1 MLPGVAQFAHRTI
14 RLRPE
19 APAARIAHAVRAIRS
34 AFRSVPAATGN
45 LTRKPGPPIEI
56 AIRFDSSVWPQGY
69 RLQIT
74 TDRVELSASSPA
86 GFRYAAATLQQLL
99 EAGAGAIRCMQ
110 IDDWPDFAHRGVM
123 LDISRDK
130 VPTMKTLRDIV
141 DRLARWKINELQLYT
156 EHTFAYRGHEA
167 VWRNA
172 SPMTPAQVRSFDK
185 YCSDRGIELVPNQN
199 SFGHMERWLK
209 HPAYRDLAE
218 TQEGWK
224 SPWGDIRTQATTL
237 NPLDR
242 RSIKLVSDLYDQL
255 LPCFTSRRLNVG
267 CDETFELGQGR
278 SKAACEKFGVGRVYF
293 DFLMKI
299 HKLARKH
306 GRQMQFW
313 ADIVQQHPELV
324 AELPD
329 DVIPLVWGYE
339 ADSPFDDTCSKLAK
353 RGLDF
358 YVCPGTSSWCSF
370 SGRSTN
376 CIANLRAAA
385 TVGLAHGASGFLV
398 TDWGDY
404 GHRQYLPVSWLGLVH
419 GAALGWCVASNR
431 DLNPALETSRH
442 AFDDPTGLMGELWH
456 EAGRVH
462 EPLGINLP
470 NKTALFRVMHSR
482 FDDPSA
488 IDGLTPRRLD
498 DVNRVIQSLR
508 QRARSIRANEQEMAE
523 FRATLDVLEHA
534 VHRTIAMLKRSL
546 PGRNAVT
553 KLQTQIKAIISTH
566 RSLWL
571 ARNRRG
577 GLKDSIA
584 HYARNLAEYEGL
596 AGNLKLKKKIASG
609 R

>member
-1 MLPGVAQFAHRTI
+1 M
-14 RLRPE
+14 
-19 APAARIAHAVRAIRS
+19 
-34 AFRSVPAATGN
+34 
-45 LTRKPGPPIEI
+45 PPIEI
-56 AIRFDSSVWPQGY
+56 AMRADSSVWPQGY

-74 TDRVELSASSPA
+74 TNRIEIAASSPA
-86 GFRYAAATLQQLL
+86 GFRYAAATLRQLL

-141 DRLARWKINELQLYT
+141 DRLGRWKINELQLYT
-156 EHTFAYRGHEA
+156 EHTFAYRGHEV
-167 VWRNA
+167 VWRKA
-172 SPMTPAQVRSFDK
+172 SPMTPAQVRSLDK
-185 YCSDRGIELVPNQN
+185 YCADRGIELVPNQN

-209 HPAYRDLAE
+209 HPPYRKLAE
-218 TQEGWK
+218 TLEGWK

-278 SKAACEKFGVGRVYF
+278 SKSACEKLGVGRVYF
-293 DFLMKI
+293 DFLVRI
-299 HKLARKH
+299 YKLARKH
-306 GRQMQFW
+306 GRKMQFW

-339 ADSPFDDTCSKLAK
+339 ADSFFEDTCRKLAS

-404 GHRQYLPVSWLGLVH
+404 GHRQFLPVSWLGFVH

-431 DLNPALETSRH
+431 DLNPAMETSRH
-442 AFDDPTGLMGELWH
+442 ALDDPTGWMGELWH
-456 EAGRVH
+456 GAGRVH
-462 EPLGINLP
+462 EPLRINLP

-482 FDDPSA
+482 FDDASA
-488 IDGLTPRRLD
+488 IEGITVKGLDQVDRRISD
-498 DVNRVIQSLR
+498 LR
-508 QRARSIRANEQEMAE
+508 RRARTAKGNKLVMEE
-523 FRATLDVLEHA
+523 FRTTLDVLAHA
-534 VHRTIAMLKRSL
+534 AHRARAMLQNPT
-546 PGRNAVT
+546 PGRDVVT
-553 KLQTQIKAIISTH
+553 KLRTQINAIMSTH
-566 RSLWL
+566 RRLWL
-571 ARNRRG
+571 ARNRPG

-584 HYARNLAEYEGL
+584 HYARNLTEYEEL
-596 AGNLKLKKKIASG
+596 AKHLNSKK
-609 R
+609 